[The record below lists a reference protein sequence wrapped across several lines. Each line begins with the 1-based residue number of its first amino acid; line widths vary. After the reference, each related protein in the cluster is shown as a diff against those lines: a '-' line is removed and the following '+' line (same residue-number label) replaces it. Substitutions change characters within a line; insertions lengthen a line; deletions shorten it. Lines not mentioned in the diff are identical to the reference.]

1 MMQSGTLSSN
11 GQGGFNLISGK
22 TPQTVQPTAP
32 APLQSNGQ
40 GGFIIPNNAP
50 MGVGGGNGMT
60 PVPNSSGN
68 GGGAVTPPAPVN
80 PGSNGTA
87 TGVSLTV
94 YNKDGTTSTFNTGT
108 PGDAAKAQAAL
119 AAGGSLTDPNAQ
131 NGGTPNGSQPGQ
143 NPLISGLVT
152 AASQPTPAFTEAQN
166 DYNQAEEELQASKM
180 NQSGQSFENLNNPI
194 PSFAKGGRENS
205 VNSAAAFQQT
215 AEANTMNAAA
225 NEQGIQT
232 GQQGTELT
240 GLSNAAGYAQPSPY
254 GPAQAPYSSY
264 TGTGNATVS
273 PFSGGNALGSV
284 ALGQQYTSTLLPAY
298 SAAGAIKDDMQ
309 SFLADNPQINPDTL
323 RVGNQLQ
330 QWVQGQM
337 SDPKLAAFNQ
347 KLNEFLSTATP
358 LVGAMGG
365 MTNFKQSMVN
375 SMLDGMAQGQTVSQA
390 MDTMYTLM
398 GEKLNAIKES
408 GGQTGASSSGSS
420 GNIFGSFSGGE

>member
-1 MMQSGTLSSN
+1 
-11 GQGGFNLISGK
+11 
-22 TPQTVQPTAP
+22 
-32 APLQSNGQ
+32 
-40 GGFIIPNNAP
+40 
-50 MGVGGGNGMT
+50 
-60 PVPNSSGN
+60 
-68 GGGAVTPPAPVN
+68 VN

-87 TGVSLTV
+87 TGVPLTV

-143 NPLISGLVT
+143 NSLISGLVT

-205 VNSAAAFQQT
+205 VNSAAAFQQA

-264 TGTGNATVS
+264 TGAGTQPVNTGQGGTALGNVGGAQTFQQTMVPAYQSAVNDSNAFVNWLNTPASQDGGQGVNPS
-273 PFSGGNALGSV
+273 QFNVGNALMNW
-284 ALGQQYTSTLLPAY
+284 ATGQNY
-298 SAAGAIKDDMQ
+298 S
-309 SFLADNPQINPDTL
+309 NPQYPQLATYLNDFSSKLSSIL
-323 RVGNQLQ
+323 GGNSGEITNYKQQL
-330 QWVQGQM
+330 
-337 SDPKLAAFNQ
+337 
-347 KLNEFLSTATP
+347 
-358 LVGAMGG
+358 
-365 MTNFKQSMVN
+365 VN
-375 SMLDGMAQGQTVSQA
+375 SMLNGTADTDSIQKQMQTMLDVGTQTMQGYASTYGV
-390 MDTMYTLM
+390 
-398 GEKLNAIKES
+398 NWNPP
-408 GGQTGASSSGSS
+408 GGSSASGSS